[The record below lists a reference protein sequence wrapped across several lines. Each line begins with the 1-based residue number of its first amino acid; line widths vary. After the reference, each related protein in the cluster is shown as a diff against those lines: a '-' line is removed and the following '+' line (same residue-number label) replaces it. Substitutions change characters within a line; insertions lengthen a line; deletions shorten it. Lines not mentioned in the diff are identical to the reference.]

1 MTPDMLSFK
10 DAPSWLR
17 DRVLWLLRAGS
28 HAYGTSTPT
37 SDLDLRGICSAP
49 KRHVLGFAQRF
60 QQFQCDEPDVLVLE
74 LRRFFSLAADAQA
87 WVIEMLFVDAED
99 VLHRSP
105 VAERIIERREM
116 FLSRKLRHTFSGYAM
131 AQMKRLRAHRRYI
144 VDPPAVGHED
154 RPGYEQWLKRRSPKR
169 AALED
174 KFGYDTKFGMHV
186 VRLMRMAKEALEDGK
201 VIVRRPDAQELRAIR
216 DGAWSF
222 DELERFA
229 QESDAALDAIEA
241 RSPLPKS
248 PDREALDELCC
259 TLVEETIRQ
268 ENTGKNAAFVPLAHG
283 AVGALVDCAA
293 FERAAITMRTTAGPN
308 W

>member
-1 MTPDMLSFK
+1 MTADLLSFK

-17 DRVLWLLRAGS
+17 ERTLWLARSGS

-37 SDLDLRGICSAP
+37 SDIDLRGICAAP
-49 KRHVLGFAQRF
+49 KRCVLGFAQGF
-60 QQFQCDEPDVLVLE
+60 EQFQCDEPDVLVLE

-87 WVIEMLFVDAED
+87 WVVEMLFVADED
-99 VLHRSP
+99 VLFRSP
-105 VAERIIERREM
+105 IAERIVANRER

-154 RPGYEQWLKRRSPKR
+154 RPGYEQWLKRRNPKR

-186 VRLMRMAKEALEDGK
+186 VRLMRMARESLEDGR
-201 VIVRRPDAQELRAIR
+201 VIVRRPDAEELRSIR

-229 QESDAALDAIEA
+229 QESDAALDSIEA

-259 TLVEETIRQ
+259 ALIEETIR
-268 ENTGKNAAFVPLAHG
+268 
-283 AVGALVDCAA
+283 
-293 FERAAITMRTTAGPN
+293 
-308 W
+308 